1 MSLVDS
7 LLEHERAWNQ
17 RPLLRR
23 IYREWFALL
32 TSRLSDVDGAT
43 IELGSGIGQL
53 RAFVPELVTTDVEA
67 TPWAERVVD
76 AEALPYE
83 DGALANIVMLDVFH
97 HLPRPAVFLDEA
109 TRALAIGGRVVM
121 LEPYVSPLSA
131 VAYRLHH
138 ERLELDADGFAES
151 DSPDPLDANLAQTT
165 LAFFRQ
171 RGEYERRW
179 PLVVA
184 FVAFGVL
191 YPALRP
197 QVDEARD
204 RGVTARAT
212 QRVNDWVESHL
223 SGDQVAL
230 TFLESDDSRTFALV
244 GHYADVP
251 PRRYRFLPATN
262 EGVAYANEK
271 GLDVRYVITAA
282 PTDPSALTSSLGLAG
297 SAVPIDAPGFV
308 YRVAP

>member
-1 MSLVDS
+1 VHLIGMGVYAVLYGLV
-7 LLEHERAWNQ
+7 RAAAVFVAVVAFIGIHLPHAN
-17 RPLLRR
+17 
-23 IYREWFALL
+23 YTAAVALL
-32 TSRLSDVDGAT
+32 AP
-43 IELGSGIGQL
+43 LGFPVL
-53 RAFVPELVTTDVEA
+53 K
-67 TPWAERVVD
+67 
-76 AEALPYE
+76 
-83 DGALANIVMLDVFH
+83 ALA
-97 HLPRPAVFLDEA
+97 
-109 TRALAIGGRVVM
+109 
-121 LEPYVSPLSA
+121 
-131 VAYRLHH
+131 
-138 ERLELDADGFAES
+138 
-151 DSPDPLDANLAQTT
+151 
-165 LAFFRQ
+165 
-171 RGEYERRW
+171 RW

-262 EGVAYANEK
+262 EGVAYANEN